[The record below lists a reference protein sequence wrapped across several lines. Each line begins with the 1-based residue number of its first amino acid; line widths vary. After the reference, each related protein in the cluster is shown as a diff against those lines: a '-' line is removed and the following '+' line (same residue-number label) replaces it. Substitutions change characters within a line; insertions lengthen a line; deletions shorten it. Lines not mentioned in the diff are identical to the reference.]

1 MVRMVDLKDDYYE
14 FDEKNYRVIGRKN
27 KKMFSLGDKVLVA
40 VKNTDID
47 RRTIDLE
54 FVDEKDK
61 FFYE

>member
-14 FDEKNYRVIGRKN
+14 FDEKNYRVIGKKN
-27 KKMFSLGDKVLVA
+27 KKIFALGDKVLVA

-54 FVDEKDK
+54 FVNEKDK